1 MNDMDGLD
9 QELQQD
15 ESSKESNITN
25 FEEAKKKRRPFHY
38 WTVGGV
44 NHRMKLTADMVTM
57 LENKYHVNILML
69 VTAND
74 LPPLSVMLTIA
85 QAAINPWEHG
95 TKFETVKAMYDKWV
109 EEGGNQIDFLSKVII
124 PTMGVSG
131 FFTEDQTE
139 TILKNIEQRD
149 ALL

>member
-1 MNDMDGLD
+1 MNDMEGLD
-9 QELQQD
+9 QELQQN